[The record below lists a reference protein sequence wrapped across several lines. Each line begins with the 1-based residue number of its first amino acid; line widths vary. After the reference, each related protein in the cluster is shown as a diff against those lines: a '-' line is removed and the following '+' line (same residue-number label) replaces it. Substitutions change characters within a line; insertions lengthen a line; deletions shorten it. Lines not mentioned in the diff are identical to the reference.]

1 MPQFRIIHPITQT
14 RRMRHLRKEQN
25 MTDEQLDQVISQVDS
40 INAQIDLITARIKV
54 IAEILRVED
63 IVENA
68 NPDAG

>member
-14 RRMRHLRKEQN
+14 RRMRHLRKEPN
-25 MTDEQLDQVISQVDS
+25 MTDEQLDEI
-40 INAQIDLITARIKV
+40 IKQIDLINARIKV
-54 IAEILRVED
+54 ISEILRVED

>member
-1 MPQFRIIHPITQT
+1 MPQFRIIHTITQT
-14 RRMRHLRKEQN
+14 RRMRDLRKEQN
-25 MTDEQLDQVISQVDS
+25 MTDEQLDEI
-40 INAQIDLITARIKV
+40 IKQIDIINARIKV

>member
-14 RRMRHLRKEQN
+14 RRMRHMRKEQN
-25 MTDEQLDQVISQVDS
+25 MTDEQLDEI
-40 INAQIDLITARIKV
+40 IKQIDIINARIKV
-54 IAEILRVED
+54 ISEILRVED

>member
-1 MPQFRIIHPITQT
+1 MPK
-14 RRMRHLRKEQN
+14 LRKEQN
-25 MTDEQLDQVISQVDS
+25 MTDEQLDEIIKQIEI
-40 INAQIDLITARIKV
+40 INARIKV

>member
-1 MPQFRIIHPITQT
+1 MPQLRIIHQITQT

-25 MTDEQLDQVISQVDS
+25 MTDEQLDEI
-40 INAQIDLITARIKV
+40 IKQIDLINARIKV
-54 IAEILRVED
+54 ISEILRVED

>member
-1 MPQFRIIHPITQT
+1 MPK
-14 RRMRHLRKEQN
+14 LRKEQT
-25 MTDEQLDQVISQVDS
+25 MTDEQLDEI
-40 INAQIDLITARIKV
+40 IKQIDIINARIKV

>member
-1 MPQFRIIHPITQT
+1 MPQLRIIHTITQT
-14 RRMRHLRKEQN
+14 RRMRHLRKEPD
-25 MTDEQLDQVISQVDS
+25 MTDEQLDEI
-40 INAQIDLITARIKV
+40 IKQIDLINARIKV

>member
-25 MTDEQLDQVISQVDS
+25 MTDEQLDEI
-40 INAQIDLITARIKV
+40 IKQIDIINARIKV
-54 IAEILRVED
+54 ISEILRVED

>member
-1 MPQFRIIHPITQT
+1 MPQFRIIHTITQT
-14 RRMRHLRKEQN
+14 RRMPKLRKEQN
-25 MTDEQLDQVISQVDS
+25 MTDEQLDEIIKQIEI
-40 INAQIDLITARIKV
+40 INARIKV

>member
-1 MPQFRIIHPITQT
+1 MPQLRISHTITQT
-14 RRMRHLRKEQN
+14 RRMRHLRKEPD
-25 MTDEQLDQVISQVDS
+25 MTDEQLDEI
-40 INAQIDLITARIKV
+40 IKQIDLINARIKV

>member
-1 MPQFRIIHPITQT
+1 
-14 RRMRHLRKEQN
+14 MRHLRKEPDMN
-25 MTDEQLDQVISQVDS
+25 DEQLDKIMAQVDL
-40 INAQIDLITARIKV
+40 INAQVDLITARIKV

>member
-1 MPQFRIIHPITQT
+1 MPQFRIIHTITQT

-25 MTDEQLDQVISQVDS
+25 MTDEQLDEI
-40 INAQIDLITARIKV
+40 IKQIDIINARIKV
-54 IAEILRVED
+54 ISEILRVED

>member
-1 MPQFRIIHPITQT
+1 MPQFRIIHTITQT

-25 MTDEQLDQVISQVDS
+25 MTDEQLDEI
-40 INAQIDLITARIKV
+40 IKQIDLINARIKV
-54 IAEILRVED
+54 ISEILRVED